1 MDMLI
6 ALLKLVTAILVLA
19 TAIIKL
25 VSAARGSNDRK
36 NDKEGR

>member
-6 ALLKLVTAILVLA
+6 EIVKLATAILVLV
-19 TAIIKL
+19 TAIVKL
-25 VSAARGSNDRK
+25 MPEARGSNERK